1 MLWTDVLNSIP
12 PCLVQR
18 ILDFLFF
25 EILIFFRVLT
35 PLKKAEILPKFRPRK
50 IGFLDLLEEEFSEN
64 LHSKVVAIEV
74 SFPRSPQM
82 ARFDQRI
89 SSYSKN
95 TEHVS
100 ATAVQRDI
108 TTIPGPFGHPGR
120 EFCGRM
126 SLTASQL
133 A

>member
-1 MLWTDVLNSIP
+1 M
-12 PCLVQR
+12 
-18 ILDFLFF
+18 DFSFF
-25 EILIFFRVLT
+25 EIFIFFRVLT
-35 PLKKAEILPKFRPRK
+35 LLKKAEILPKFKPRK
-50 IGFLDLLEEEFSEN
+50 NGFLTLLEEDFSEN
-64 LHSKVVAIEV
+64 LLSKVVAIEV
-74 SFPRSPQM
+74 SFPRSPQT
-82 ARFDQRI
+82 ARLDQRI

-108 TTIPGPFGHPGR
+108 TAIPDLFGHPGR

-126 SLTASQL
+126 SLTTFHL